1 MRHRA
6 GAAPPRSRYI
16 GAASLFLLGS
26 SLFLLGIFVLGFA
39 ASRAVAGGPL
49 APDVGT
55 QTTPAA
61 TTAAQTTTTAPA
73 PDPKP
78 PVPNPD
84 PKPGRVQKR
93 VRVTPPPPPP
103 PPPPAPAA
111 QRNASR
117 RPATRK
123 PVVPTRRAQ
132 AVRRARKA
140 AAQEE
145 AAAALAVRRAQRLRA
160 ARAAKEAKQAARA
173 KVAHPKA
180 VARAK
185 PVVHRK
191 RTTRKERRRVDR
203 VQAATVLG
211 PAPTPV
217 LGPRLTP
224 SSDAGTGAL
233 PLIAPIL
240 GLGLLALGASAV
252 SPRRVPWPAVAQP
265 LHVHRTDLAVAGVGL
280 IGLALL
286 ALNVI
291 VVL

>member
-93 VRVTPPPPPP
+93 VRVTPSPPPP
-103 PPPPAPAA
+103 PPPPA

-117 RPATRK
+117 QPATRK
-123 PVVPTRRAQ
+123 AVAPTRPAQ
-132 AVRRARKA
+132 AVPRARKA
-140 AAQEE
+140 AAQKQ
-145 AAAALAVRRAQRLRA
+145 ATAALAARRAQRLKA
-160 ARAAKEAKQAARA
+160 QAAKQAKRAARA
-173 KVAHPKA
+173 KVAHPKP

-191 RTTRKERRRVDR
+191 HATRKERRRADR

-211 PAPTPV
+211 PAPVPV

-233 PLIAPIL
+233 PVIAPIL

-252 SPRRVPWPAVAQP
+252 SPRRVPWQAVAQP